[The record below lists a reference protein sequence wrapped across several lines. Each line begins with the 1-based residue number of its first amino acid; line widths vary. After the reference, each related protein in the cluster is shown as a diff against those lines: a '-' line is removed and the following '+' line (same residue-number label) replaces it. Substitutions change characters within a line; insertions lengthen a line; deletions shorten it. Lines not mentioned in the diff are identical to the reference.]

1 MNINP
6 KEVIAKGII
15 SGIDESLKEGD
26 KEYQIQQVGID
37 LRIAEDLVL
46 ESMTG
51 KNIQLMEKFNMQE
64 YVGYLWVRSSLS
76 RRLCFASFGIFD
88 PFFNGIGGISLYNFG
103 KEPIIFTKGFRVCQ
117 MVVYPANYA
126 SKYNGFYNQNQTIQ
140 SQY

>member
-1 MNINP
+1 VNINP

-15 SGIDESLKEGD
+15 SGIDERLKEGD
-26 KEYQIQQVGID
+26 KEYQIQQVGVD
-37 LRIAEDLVL
+37 LRIAEDLIL
-46 ESMTG
+46 EPMTG

-64 YVGYLWVRSSLS
+64 YVGYLWIRSSLS
-76 RRLCFASFGIFD
+76 RKLIFASFGIFD
-88 PFFNGIGGISLYNFG
+88 PFFSGVGGISLYNFG
-103 KEPIIFTKGFRVCQ
+103 KEAHIIYKGFRVCQ